1 MFIKVF
7 VLENFLV
14 HEYLPSSLFKLTGN
28 TRMFTDAVHAR
39 RKAKWRCSSDILISI
54 RGWTCNKSTKQ
65 TNYWTVHHWLTCSVE
80 HRIVIYWNFTFQ
92 MKTFE
97 NVFVYA
103 IYVDDLY
110 VLHTRN
116 VLSFEIILLVLGFS
130 LFQTSNLHQLSWL
143 CQNY

>member
-1 MFIKVF
+1 MMNCPIVCLFSWLIARSASDRDKNVTRTSP
-7 VLENFLV
+7 LG
-14 HEYLPSSLFKLTGN
+14 LPSGVYCICKHSG
-28 TRMFTDAVHAR
+28 
-39 RKAKWRCSSDILISI
+39 
-54 RGWTCNKSTKQ
+54 
-65 TNYWTVHHWLTCSVE
+65 VHHWLTCSVE

-116 VLSFEIILLVLGFS
+116 VLTFGM
-130 LFQTSNLHQLSWL
+130 
-143 CQNY
+143 

>member
-1 MFIKVF
+1 
-7 VLENFLV
+7 
-14 HEYLPSSLFKLTGN
+14 
-28 TRMFTDAVHAR
+28 
-39 RKAKWRCSSDILISI
+39 
-54 RGWTCNKSTKQ
+54 
-65 TNYWTVHHWLTCSVE
+65 
-80 HRIVIYWNFTFQ
+80 

-130 LFQTSNLHQLSWL
+130 LFQTSNLHQLFLAVSKL
-143 CQNY
+143 LVYITL

>member
-1 MFIKVF
+1 
-7 VLENFLV
+7 
-14 HEYLPSSLFKLTGN
+14 
-28 TRMFTDAVHAR
+28 
-39 RKAKWRCSSDILISI
+39 
-54 RGWTCNKSTKQ
+54 
-65 TNYWTVHHWLTCSVE
+65 
-80 HRIVIYWNFTFQ
+80 

-116 VLSFEIILLVLGFS
+116 VLSFEIILLVLSFS